1 MKNGN
6 SEIFVKTG
14 MTKKYLF
21 ILLFLLFFADLSGEK
36 VTASGKAYMGH
47 NITLEEAEKIALNK
61 ASQQALDSLGVFI
74 ESITEVKNGILTKE
88 VVRGITGAIMTRKI
102 VGTSKEIENDV
113 IVIVVTVE
121 FEIDN
126 DSLNK
131 ALKSYMDRSRDK
143 ETIKHLLDTI
153 QKLQK
158 RLLTQTKPDLDSL
171 EALETLEELDFN
183 NKRLEK
189 LLTTRQVIDHEFEI
203 YEIYKEKVKRCIRS
217 FLPKLV
223 NDIQSEYRWDT
234 VPRIRYSKLYIPHIK
249 GRLGQHVKPEYC
261 LPLKEIVDEYYAK
274 EFKIIPRLKFYM
286 RFAIPVVLHIN
297 NNSTVAQHIDV
308 VILSIP
314 YDTLISV
321 GISGSF
327 GYSGIFLSE
336 NYTLQ
341 NIEDIDVSIG
351 NPDYRQIEIEFDGP
365 GRKEREKLF
374 SPLKN

>member
-6 SEIFVKTG
+6 PGMLVKTG

-21 ILLFLLFFADLSGEK
+21 ILLLLLFFADLSGEK
-36 VTASGKAYMGH
+36 VTASGRAYMGH

-88 VVRGITGAIMTRKI
+88 VVRGITGAIMTRKV
-102 VGTSKEIENDV
+102 VGTNKEIKNDV
-113 IVIVVTVE
+113 IVIVVTAE

-126 DSLNK
+126 DSLNR

-143 ETIKHLLDTI
+143 ETINQLLDTI

-158 RLLTQTKPDLDSL
+158 RLLRQTKPDLDSL
-171 EALETLEELDFN
+171 EALEALEELDFN

-189 LLTTRQVIDHEFEI
+189 LLTTRQVIDHELEI

-223 NDIQSEYRWDT
+223 DDIQTEYRWDT
-234 VPRIRYSKLYIPHIK
+234 IPRLMYKKLYIPHIR
-249 GRLGQHVKPEYC
+249 GRTGYVKPEYC
-261 LPLKEIVDEYYAK
+261 QPLKEIMDEYSAK
-274 EFKIIPRLKFYM
+274 KFKIIPHLKFYM
-286 RFAIPVVLHIN
+286 RFAIPVILHIN
-297 NNSTVAQHIDV
+297 DNSTVAKRIDV
-308 VILSIP
+308 DIQSNTYYAIIAV
-314 YDTLISV
+314 YISSS
-321 GISGSF
+321 SGH
-327 GYSGIFLSE
+327 YGIFLPE
-336 NYTLQ
+336 RYTLQ

-365 GRKEREKLF
+365 GRKDREKLF